1 MRLTALALV
10 LLASLAQAVELN
22 GNGRVWAGPGL
33 DTNPSR
39 GFISS
44 GTDGLVYGLAELTGS
59 ADFERVA
66 LVATYDIAVRKFVTQ
81 PEADTVIQNARL
93 DGTVPLGKAFA
104 VGVSGHARDRRGA
117 DRDYTDLLGEG
128 VVDFMPDQAVGVR
141 LRVGAHRFIYWPN
154 FQYSFSGPDGTLLG
168 RYRFNRRHSVS
179 FFGSVNPRTYNAL
192 THEIADDP
200 MPAPRVTRRDA
211 VFQVGASYTYR
222 GPFHLT
228 LGYSYFDQTS
238 NSHGESLRR
247 HRLSATY
254 ATKLPFELTLLATTA
269 LQLMLYPDGIYLS
282 TDILLLDDDENSSSV
297 TLKLVRPISK
307 HFELDVRYA
316 LYVNL
321 LPQSNL
327 LYLRQVASVG
337 VSFLF

>member
-10 LLASLAQAVELN
+10 LLASLAHAVELN
-22 GNGRVWAGPGL
+22 GNGRVWLGPGL
-33 DTNPSR
+33 DTNPNR
-39 GFISS
+39 GFIA
-44 GTDGLVYGLAELTGS
+44 GDPDALLFGLGELNGS
-59 ADFERVA
+59 ADWERVS
-66 LVATYDIAVRKFVTQ
+66 LVGSYDLAFRKFITR
-81 PEADTVIQNARL
+81 PEADTLIQNARL
-93 DGTVPLGKAFA
+93 DGTLRLGKAFS
-104 VGVSGHARDRRGA
+104 VGLSGHARDRRGA
-117 DRDYTDLLGEG
+117 DRDYSDLVGEG
-128 VVDFMPDQAVGVR
+128 VIDFRPDQSVDVR
-141 LRVGAHRFIYWPN
+141 LRLGAHRFIYWPN

-168 RYRFNRRHSVS
+168 RYRFDRRHSVS
-179 FFGSVNPRTYNAL
+179 FFGSVNLRTYNAL
-192 THEIADDP
+192 THELDEPDP
-200 MPAPRVTRRDA
+200 PPQVTRRDS

-228 LGYSYFDQTS
+228 LGYSYYDQTS

-254 ATKLPFELTLLATTA
+254 ATKLPFDLTLLATTA
-269 LQLMLYPDGIYLS
+269 LQLTLYPDDIYLS

-297 TLKLVRPISK
+297 TLKLVKPLSK
-307 HFELDVRYA
+307 HFEVDLRYA

-327 LYLRQVASVG
+327 LYLRQVVSAG